1 MLSFIKYSLILILFA
16 ACASSNLELS
26 KELTKVPPQSE
37 YRTEL
42 VPPTGVGYYV
52 DFYGRI
58 SDEEISWKDKGFY
71 ILFEKDHQKKI

>member
-1 MLSFIKYSLILILFA
+1 MHCFIKYTLLPILLV
-16 ACASSNLELS
+16 ACASSDIVPP
-26 KELTKVPPQSE
+26 KEKTKDTPQSE

-58 SDEEISWKDKGFY
+58 NENVSSLISHPGILNIQISDY
-71 ILFEKDHQKKI
+71 V

>member
-1 MLSFIKYSLILILFA
+1 MLFFIKYFLTLILFV
-16 ACASSNLELS
+16 ACASSNLEPS
-26 KELTKVPPQSE
+26 KELSKVPPQSE

-42 VPPTGVGYYV
+42 VTPTGVGYYV

-71 ILFEKDHQKKI
+71 ILFDKDARK